1 MVSSIPRATN
11 VDENGIGRWEKSV
24 TDVNDVDEKFANARD
39 LGYMRLNYARVSTVG
54 QLAEHDSL
62 DIYKIQVQ
70 SNGKLSIS
78 LRSGAEDENSS
89 VLDLSSYQQK
99 LDELKKQLDPEGY
112 AKEQEEKAKEAEK
125 YGLLGENGEGL
136 QVQVYMIK
144 NGKEV
149 LIGDSTAD
157 KDSDEYANMEQ
168 LLNGEYRA
176 KKGDYYIKISRTE
189 DYNEDKSLPY
199 VMQIKQGENYKH
211 DYVTTESVSDDT
223 KNKKTSKVPST
234 TTSFTGAL
242 SSVNALEIQATKYQA
257 TAQMLEIGYQ
267 TIASLYNKNSIF

>member
-1 MVSSIPRATN
+1 
-11 VDENGIGRWEKSV
+11 
-24 TDVNDVDEKFANARD
+24 
-39 LGYMRLNYARVSTVG
+39 MRLNYARVSTVG

-89 VLDLSSYQQK
+89 VLDLASYQQK

-189 DYNEDKSLPY
+189 DYDEDKSLPY

-234 TTSFTGAL
+234 TTSSTGAL

>member
-1 MVSSIPRATN
+1 MVNSIPRATN
-11 VDENGIGRWEKSV
+11 VDDSGIGRWEKSV
-24 TDVNDVDEKFANARD
+24 RDVNDVDEKFANARD

-54 QLAEHDSL
+54 QLAEYDTV
-62 DIYKIQVQ
+62 DMYKIQVQ

-112 AKEQEEKAKEAEK
+112 EKEQEEKAKEAEK

-136 QVQVYMIK
+136 QIQVYMIK

-149 LIGDSTAD
+149 LIGDTTAE
-157 KDSDEYANMEQ
+157 KGSDEYTNMEQ
-168 LLNGEYRA
+168 LLNGENKE
-176 KKGDYYIKISRTE
+176 KKGEYYFKISRTE
-189 DYNEDKSLPY
+189 DYDEDKSLAY
-199 VMQIKQGENYKH
+199 VMQIKQGEKYKH

-223 KNKKTSKVPST
+223 KNKTTSKVPST
-234 TTSFTGAL
+234 TTSSSGAL
-242 SSVNALEIQATKYQA
+242 SSVNALAIQATKYQA

-267 TIASLYNKNSIF
+267 TIANLYSKNSKF

>member
-62 DIYKIQVQ
+62 DMYKIQVQ

-157 KDSDEYANMEQ
+157 KGSDEYANMEQ

-189 DYNEDKSLPY
+189 DYDEDKSLPY

>member
-62 DIYKIQVQ
+62 DMYKIQVQ

-189 DYNEDKSLPY
+189 DYDEDKSLPY

-234 TTSFTGAL
+234 TTSSTGAL

>member
-1 MVSSIPRATN
+1 MVNSIPRASN
-11 VDENGIGRWEKSV
+11 VDDNGIGRWEKSV

-54 QLAEHDSL
+54 QLSEYDTV
-62 DIYKIQVQ
+62 DYYKIQVQ

-89 VLDLSSYQQK
+89 VLDLSSYQSK

-112 AKEQEEKAKEAEK
+112 AKEQEEKEKEAAK

-136 QVQVYMIK
+136 QIQVYMIK

-149 LIGDSTAD
+149 LVGDSTAEEG
-157 KDSDEYANMEQ
+157 SDEYNNMEQ
-168 LLNGEYRA
+168 ILNGEYRA
-176 KKGDYYIKISRTE
+176 KKGDYYIKISRSE
-189 DYNEDKSLPY
+189 DYSTRESVPY
-199 VMQIKQGENYKH
+199 VMQIKQGDNYKH
-211 DYVTTESVSDDT
+211 DYVTTESVSSDT
-223 KNKKTSKVPST
+223 KNKTTSKVPST
-234 TTSFTGAL
+234 TSSSGTL

-267 TIASLYNKNSIF
+267 SIANLYNKNSIF

>member
-189 DYNEDKSLPY
+189 DYDEDKSLPY
-199 VMQIKQGENYKH
+199 VMQIKQGDNYKH
-211 DYVTTESVSDDT
+211 DYVTTESVSSDT
-223 KNKKTSKVPST
+223 KNKTTSKVPST
-234 TTSFTGAL
+234 TSSSGTL

-267 TIASLYNKNSIF
+267 SIANLYNKNSIF

>member
-1 MVSSIPRATN
+1 MVNSIPRATN
-11 VDENGIGRWEKSV
+11 VDDSGIGRWEKSV

-54 QLAEHDSL
+54 QLAEYDTV
-62 DIYKIQVQ
+62 DMYKIQVQ

-112 AKEQEEKAKEAEK
+112 EKEQEEKAKEAEK

-136 QVQVYMIK
+136 QIQVYMVK

-149 LIGDSTAD
+149 LIGDTTAE
-157 KDSDEYANMEQ
+157 KGSDEYTNMEQ
-168 LLNGEYRA
+168 LLNGEYKA
-176 KKGDYYIKISRTE
+176 KKGEYYFKISRTE
-189 DYNEDKSLPY
+189 DYDEDKSLAY
-199 VMQIKQGENYKH
+199 VMQIKQGEKYKH

-223 KNKKTSKVPST
+223 KNKTTSKVPST
-234 TTSFTGAL
+234 TTSSSGAL
-242 SSVNALEIQATKYQA
+242 SSVNALAIQATKYQA

-267 TIASLYNKNSIF
+267 TIANLYSKNSKF

>member
-62 DIYKIQVQ
+62 DMYKIQVQ

-189 DYNEDKSLPY
+189 DYDEDKSLPY

-234 TTSFTGAL
+234 TISSTGAL

>member
-24 TDVNDVDEKFANARD
+24 TDVNDVDEKYANARD

-189 DYNEDKSLPY
+189 DYDEDKSLPY

-234 TTSFTGAL
+234 TTSSTGAL

>member
-189 DYNEDKSLPY
+189 DYDEDKSLPY

-234 TTSFTGAL
+234 TTSSTGAL